1 MAIVHRNIVTEG
13 FRGKIG
19 NLIFRKRGNKT
30 TAYVMSPKKAPLTE
44 KQKEA
49 QKRFAM
55 AVALA
60 KQALTDESGKKRFE
74 DMAHQLGKE
83 SAYSAAVSY
92 FMNHEE

>member
-1 MAIVHRNIVTEG
+1 
-13 FRGKIG
+13 
-19 NLIFRKRGNKT
+19 
-30 TAYVMSPKKAPLTE
+30 MSSRKAPLTE

-60 KQALTDESGKKRFE
+60 KNALTGESGKKRFE
-74 DMAHQLGKE
+74 DMARQQEKE